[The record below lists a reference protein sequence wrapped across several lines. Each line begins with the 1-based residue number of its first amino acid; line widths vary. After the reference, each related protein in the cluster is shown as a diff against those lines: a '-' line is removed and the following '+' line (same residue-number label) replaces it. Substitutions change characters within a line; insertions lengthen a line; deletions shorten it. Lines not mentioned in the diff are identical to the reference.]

1 IKIHH
6 TTGLAYLACGDE
18 QGRKTQWFPPND
30 VLNYSYHPR
39 ETFYVYNTETD
50 KLTPLTLKNFADEE
64 DFSLHGFG
72 MYEDPAESEIAVDGL
87 MFANGINTNW
97 DYSHIFVGAV
107 GTGELLVYERKPDN
121 KLKLLEAVQVEYAI
135 DNVSV
140 DPVTGEIYLAVM
152 DVFLHLNGIKDA
164 KLAFSVLKV
173 SNNTGENK
181 FYGIKYEKKKIFE
194 DDGTLFGAVS
204 VAAGDSVR
212 KVMLLGSFHT
222 PGVIRCEL
230 N

>member
-1 IKIHH
+1 LTRQRWSNVVFHSSKTN
-6 TTGLAYLACGDE
+6 TT
-18 QGRKTQWFPPND
+18 
-30 VLNYSYHPR
+30 
-39 ETFYVYNTETD
+39 
-50 KLTPLTLKNFADEE
+50 
-64 DFSLHGFG
+64 
-72 MYEDPAESEIAVDGL
+72 EIVVDGL
-87 MFANGINTNW
+87 IFGNGINTNW
-97 DYSHIFVGAV
+97 DYSHVFVGTV

-121 KLKLLEAVQVEYAI
+121 KLKLLEAVQVEHAI
-135 DNVSV
+135 DNVNV
-140 DPVTGEIYLAVM
+140 DPVTGEVYLAAINSVTDM
-152 DVFLHLNGIKDA
+152 YLHLSGIKDA